1 VGDIHDAI
9 EHHLDDLQNF
19 QDLDLQ
25 RQIVLLEV
33 LNENIGALEKL
44 DALSLEN
51 MESAISSWAYDWA
64 DLVQEKDSKFQI
76 QLFDVGQTFLFN
88 LHENNPYESE
98 WLYFIVNIAATTS
111 NSEIL
116 EKIVKEFG
124 EDEFLSAVSGNPA
137 TPTEILDLVVQEALD
152 SEKLYLNIL
161 LNINLSGET
170 LRKLFENGTP
180 EELYDSEV
188 NLIDDNEEL
197 FFDAIKSHPNT
208 PKNVLEDLQKMK
220 K

>member
-1 VGDIHDAI
+1 
-9 EHHLDDLQNF
+9 
-19 QDLDLQ
+19 
-25 RQIVLLEV
+25 
-33 LNENIGALEKL
+33 
-44 DALSLEN
+44 
-51 MESAISSWAYDWA
+51 M
-64 DLVQEKDSKFQI
+64 
-76 QLFDVGQTFLFN
+76 GQTFLFN

-161 LNINLSGET
+161 LNIN
-170 LRKLFENGTP
+170 
-180 EELYDSEV
+180 
-188 NLIDDNEEL
+188 
-197 FFDAIKSHPNT
+197 
-208 PKNVLEDLQKMK
+208 
-220 K
+220 